1 MNKLLPIL
9 IILCAIGIY
18 AAMEMRTA
26 PSPVGGGWSIR
37 PEMAGQLV
45 ADATDGANRDRGAV
59 RVMGASI
66 EPVVV
71 EGEISRGTPFFVE
84 MKRAGVEPNEIQKIV
99 SATKDEFNFR
109 KVKPG
114 QKYSIFSD
122 PDGDLDSLQFVVDT
136 EKVLKI
142 TRIGEDYQTRLD
154 TIPYRIEYYLTSG
167 TINESIFA
175 TLQNIGADPEL
186 AAYLAVIFQWDID
199 FFKDIRKGDTFSIL
213 YEQKIFDNKKEQ
225 LGRILAA
232 RVFTQGQEHY
242 AIRHDLRKGVPTYF
256 DENGKSLQKSLLRA
270 PLQFSRIS
278 SSFSYRRLHPVHK
291 TYKPHLGIDYA
302 APHGTPV
309 RTTGNGTV
317 VAVTRNSSNGNYV
330 KIRHNSR
337 ITTYY
342 LHLSRFARGI
352 RSGVKVKQG
361 QIIGYV
367 GSTGIATGPHLDY
380 RIKVGGKFVNPRRIK
395 LPPKAPVPADQ
406 FALFQTKKA
415 ACLLKFF
422 EASAMEQ
429 TAVVDKPSHVPHER
443 AEILF

>member
-1 MNKLLPIL
+1 MRVGPDAGSRTESAELSGPEV
-9 IILCAIGIY
+9 
-18 AAMEMRTA
+18 AARA
-26 PSPVGGGWSIR
+26 DRDGGAARI
-37 PEMAGQLV
+37 
-45 ADATDGANRDRGAV
+45 
-59 RVMGASI
+59 MGASVAPNI
-66 EPVVV
+66 I

-99 SATKDEFNFR
+99 SATKDEFNFK

-114 QKYSIFSD
+114 QKYSIYSD

-136 EKVLKI
+136 EKVLKVTKVGEGYE
-142 TRIGEDYQTRLD
+142 TRVD
-154 TIPYRIEYYLTSG
+154 TIPYRIDYYVTSG
-167 TINESIFA
+167 TIRQSIFV
-175 TLQNIGADPEL
+175 TLQDIGADPEL

-213 YEQKIFDNKKEQ
+213 YEQKIFGDGKGQ
-225 LGRILAA
+225 LGHVLAA
-232 RVFTQGQEHY
+232 RVFTQGEEHY
-242 AIRHDLRKGVPTYF
+242 AIRHDLENGVPTYF

-278 SSFSYRRLHPVHK
+278 SNFSYRRLHPVHK
-291 TYKPHLGIDYA
+291 VYKPHLGIDYA
-302 APHGTPV
+302 APQGTPV
-309 RTTGNGTV
+309 HTTGNGTV
-317 VAVTRNSSNGNYV
+317 ATATRNSSNGNYI

-342 LHLSRFARGI
+342 LHLSRFAQGI
-352 RSGVKVKQG
+352 RAGAKVKQG

-367 GSTGIATGPHLDY
+367 GSTGAATGPHLDY

-395 LPPKAPVPADQ
+395 LPPKAPVPAEQ
-406 FALFQTKKA
+406 MALFQTKKT

-422 EASAMEQ
+422 EAAAMEQ
-429 TAVVDKPSHVPHER
+429 TAVVEKPSHIPHER

>member
-1 MNKLLPIL
+1 LQVTK
-9 IILCAIGIY
+9 
-18 AAMEMRTA
+18 
-26 PSPVGGGWSIR
+26 VGESY
-37 PEMAGQLV
+37 E
-45 ADATDGANRDRGAV
+45 
-59 RVMGASI
+59 
-66 EPVVV
+66 
-71 EGEISRGTPFFVE
+71 
-84 MKRAGVEPNEIQKIV
+84 
-99 SATKDEFNFR
+99 
-109 KVKPG
+109 
-114 QKYSIFSD
+114 
-122 PDGDLDSLQFVVDT
+122 
-136 EKVLKI
+136 
-142 TRIGEDYQTRLD
+142 TRID
-154 TIPYRIEYYLTSG
+154 TIPYRIDYYVTSG
-167 TINESIFA
+167 TIDQSIFA
-175 TLQNIGADPEL
+175 SLQNIGADPEL

-213 YEQKIFDNKKEQ
+213 YEQKIFEDGTEQ
-225 LGRILAA
+225 LGRVRAA
-232 RVFTQGQEHY
+232 RVFTQGEEHY
-242 AIRHDLRKGVPTYF
+242 AIRHDLEDGVPTYF

-270 PLQFSRIS
+270 PLSFSRIS
-278 SSFSYRRLHPVHK
+278 SNFSYRRLHPVHK

-317 VAVTRNSSNGNYV
+317 SAASRNSSNGNYV

-342 LHLSRFARGI
+342 LHLSRFAKGI
-352 RSGVKVKQG
+352 RAGAKVKQG

-406 FALFQTKKA
+406 MALFMTKKS

-422 EASAMEQ
+422 EAAAMEE
-429 TAVVDKPSHVPHER
+429 TIVVEKPSHVPHER